1 MRLRSSLLILFVCSC
16 SCSCSV
22 VNYSCWLYFCHFVS
36 FVSFVTSFVS
46 FVSLY
51 SILFCYPFLLLLLLF
66 SLSLLCGMLQP
77 PVAIFFNLLENVG
90 EGRVK
95 RKRKIRWDGKKRS
108 STRGCGGWVK
118 RTKMRVG
125 SERKRRTEFQSEFQ
139 LLPVTPSDEVVKFA
153 AAAAAASKSHF
164 DKHLFSG
171 PIIFFPLPLFD
182 LSRVPLFLCCAIKSG
197 RVKREE
203 REEEWK
209 K

>member
-1 MRLRSSLLILFVCSC
+1 MLLHHIESIQGFFCFLSFFLVAQWEKYYYCKKKKNQFVSVRLRSSLLILFVCSC

-95 RKRKIRWDGKKRS
+95 RKRKIRWR
-108 STRGCGGWVK
+108 
-118 RTKMRVG
+118 
-125 SERKRRTEFQSEFQ
+125 
-139 LLPVTPSDEVVKFA
+139 
-153 AAAAAASKSHF
+153 
-164 DKHLFSG
+164 
-171 PIIFFPLPLFD
+171 
-182 LSRVPLFLCCAIKSG
+182 
-197 RVKREE
+197 
-203 REEEWK
+203 WK
-209 K
+209 KKIHH